1 MLNDFE
7 KLKYTFASAKE
18 SDIWNSIKGKYKEKD
33 IVSASILSISDTGLM
48 LDIDD
53 IVKAFVYKTYLSE
66 ELAIKFSERSLS
78 IGECID
84 VAISGHKDEYH
95 TVECSVRL
103 VDKIRN
109 QIKNQKMVD
118 AFNSISQRGYVYEAE
133 IIDIQ
138 RKYAKIRLGEYEG
151 YIEKDSVSWN
161 DIEEIEDILYVGQIV
176 NVVYLA
182 DNQDKLTFGIK
193 QLNPQPY
200 DEILYN
206 LDLMGLLGL
215 ANVPTTDFI
224 GIARNYG
231 KYTFIEELYSC
242 GEIEGKLLVDP
253 FYGHNLR
260 AIVVNADNVD
270 AGKYYK
276 IKLINLPQK
285 NIRIERNQLFQFQCR
300 IIKEVENP
308 YDKDISE
315 AFQRNTTNPTSN
327 RRDAHLLKE
336 IGKNMYSSKERMFLN
351 LYKMQMMQ
359 LLKKTVFLL
368 THLQQGIIL
377 CFVMMVSALINTI
390 LKQ

>member
-1 MLNDFE
+1 MNDFE

-253 FYGHNLR
+253 FM
-260 AIVVNADNVD
+260 AIIF
-270 AGKYYK
+270 G
-276 IKLINLPQK
+276 
-285 NIRIERNQLFQFQCR
+285 QLW
-300 IIKEVENP
+300 
-308 YDKDISE
+308 
-315 AFQRNTTNPTSN
+315 
-327 RRDAHLLKE
+327 
-336 IGKNMYSSKERMFLN
+336 
-351 LYKMQMMQ
+351 
-359 LLKKTVFLL
+359 
-368 THLQQGIIL
+368 
-377 CFVMMVSALINTI
+377 
-390 LKQ
+390 